1 MFQNETGKFKYN
13 FLSQNML
20 IPCNC
25 ILLSLYLS
33 YINAYVSYVN
43 ITWAST
49 HETNLK
55 NIHNQQKHNLR
66 IVHNKDIFYYTKE
79 RFRSCNV
86 LNVDELNLA
95 NTFIFKHKIKTVTC
109 PTTFDIPFEIP
120 THTYISNMLFR
131 QKLLYAKKTGLRKK
145 RFLKS
150 IRGKRKRDKEQRKNS
165 NLVLSLKYK

>member
-13 FLSQNML
+13 FLSQNVL

-33 YINAYVSYVN
+33 YINAYISYVN

-66 IVHNKDIFYYTKE
+66 IVYNKYIFYYTKE

-86 LNVDELNLA
+86 LNVDELNLV
-95 NTFIFKHKIKTVTC
+95 NTFIFKHKIKTVTG

-120 THTYISNMLFR
+120 THTYPTCFSGKNYCMR
-131 QKLLYAKKTGLRKK
+131 KKLDYAKKD
-145 RFLKS
+145 S
-150 IRGKRKRDKEQRKNS
+150 
-165 NLVLSLKYK
+165 